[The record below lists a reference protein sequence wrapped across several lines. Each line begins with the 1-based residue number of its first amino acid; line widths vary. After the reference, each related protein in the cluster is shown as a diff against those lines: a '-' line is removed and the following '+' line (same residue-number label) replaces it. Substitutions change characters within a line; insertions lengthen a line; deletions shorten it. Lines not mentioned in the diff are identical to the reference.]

1 MSLTFVT
8 RLLLFLLLATPAA
21 IAGGHYGPQ
30 LADYLSQARVST
42 AQEARFE
49 SRAIVYRLERDRAVS
64 FAFSQPV
71 QLFKLIVHPTVGVAD
86 RARTEGFVY
95 GFRARLI
102 DGDGTLLAQHDIHF
116 HAKSPD
122 EVFASGTRW
131 RFFRNRSELI
141 AAQDSI
147 EIASEA
153 RVARIELAALPSDRG
168 VSGIDVRVYERRP
181 VLGQQAIGNFRRLSK
196 EEQQALA
203 GANVFPPD
211 MLTADE
217 MNNIALN
224 QWRPVGPVGI
234 AGSDYVM
241 HVVYEGL
248 RPAAEREQGE

>member
-49 SRAIVYRLERDRAVS
+49 SRAIVYRLERDRATT

-71 QLFKLIVHPTVGVAD
+71 QLFKLIVHPTVGEVD

-95 GFRARLI
+95 GFSVRLI
-102 DGDGTLLAQHDIHF
+102 GGDGAQLAQHDIHF

-147 EIASEA
+147 EIASD
-153 RVARIELAALPSDRG
+153 RRIARIELAALPSDRG
-168 VSGIDVRVYERRP
+168 VNGIDVRVYERRP
-181 VLGQQAIGNFRRLSK
+181 ILGQQAIANFRRLSK

-203 GANVFPPD
+203 GANAFPSD
-211 MLTADE
+211 MLTSDE

-234 AGSDYVM
+234 AGSDYVL